1 VTPVRELLD
10 RYTAAVRAKDAD
22 ALLSLYADDVVVFD
36 MWTEVAY
43 RGAPAWR
50 AVVDEWF
57 GSLGDESVAVTFHEL
72 VERGPLAHMLVRYAG
87 LSPVGEE
94 LRSLTNRMTWV
105 VEGDRVVHEHSSAP
119 ADFETGKLILRA

>member
-1 VTPVRELLD
+1 
-10 RYTAAVRAKDAD
+10 
-22 ALLSLYADDVVVFD
+22 
-36 MWTEVAY
+36 
-43 RGAPAWR
+43 
-50 AVVDEWF
+50 
-57 GSLGDESVAVTFHEL
+57 
-72 VERGPLAHMLVRYAG
+72 MLVRYAG